1 MCVYI
6 LLAVNTGRAS
16 AFGRSKEIA
25 KITSKKCYVS
35 SETSLLIANIAC
47 VRMWM
52 ISFYQKI
59 FSPILIKPLLAYF
72 LFYFWK
78 KTSRKTKLS
87 LILVPIPD
95 FEKQFLFHSVS
106 CILWAWQQTFQ
117 VINFICDDSLLAFAF
132 LSLILSDDLYLV
144 IVAIL
149 PCLQYLKSTRSHSVS
164 TCAKFSEKLTFLTP
178 ECTRLWAYQGVRN
191 VSFSENFAYV
201 FNGWIPTSSKTF
213 KYRLS
218 TWFLSYNM
226 FYLAILKVW

>member
-16 AFGRSKEIA
+16 TFGRSKEIA

-106 CILWAWQQTFQ
+106 CILWAWQQTFSGHQ
-117 VINFICDDSLLAFAF
+117 FHLWWLFACLCFPLSHPIWWLVFSHCSYPPLL
-132 LSLILSDDLYLV
+132 
-144 IVAIL
+144 
-149 PCLQYLKSTRSHSVS
+149 T
-164 TCAKFSEKLTFLTP
+164 
-178 ECTRLWAYQGVRN
+178 
-191 VSFSENFAYV
+191 
-201 FNGWIPTSSKTF
+201 
-213 KYRLS
+213 
-218 TWFLSYNM
+218 
-226 FYLAILKVW
+226 ILKIHKESLNKYVRKIFRKTNISNPWMHTPVSISGG